1 MKNNSCGVA
10 TGDYGTKKL
19 NKSLL
24 NKSNNVNGRVLLLEV
39 DIDGD
44 IYVFV
49 NFYIN
54 DIESDKIQTLLEL
67 NNLFNKVE

>member
-1 MKNNSCGVA
+1 MKNNSCSVA

>member
-1 MKNNSCGVA
+1 MGKINSCDIAIGY
-10 TGDYGTKKL
+10 YGTKKL

-24 NKSNNVNGRVLLLEV
+24 NKCNNVNGRILLLEV
-39 DIDGD
+39 DIDDD

-54 DIESDKIQTLLEL
+54 NIESDKI
-67 NNLFNKVE
+67 

>member
-24 NKSNNVNGRVLLLEV
+24 NKCNNVNGRILLLEV
-39 DIDGD
+39 DIDDD